1 MTQAF
6 GRTPDR
12 RGARFLGVLA
22 LAWLCTGATT
32 LPDRGTQADQDAC
45 TPDVFKLCSDFIPD
59 EPQILACLKSKR
71 DQLSPAC
78 GKVMAPTP
86 DRPHRRRSRQDPT

>member
-12 RGARFLGVLA
+12 HRARLLGVLA

-45 TPDVFKLCSDFIPD
+45 TPDVFKLCSDFIP
-59 EPQILACLKSKR
+59 A
-71 DQLSPAC
+71 
-78 GKVMAPTP
+78 
-86 DRPHRRRSRQDPT
+86 RRRQTGSAAGATARHRPE

>member
-12 RGARFLGVLA
+12 HRARLLGVLA

-71 DQLSPAC
+71 EQLSPAC
-78 GKVMAPTP
+78 SRVVAPTP
-86 DRPHRRRSRQDPT
+86 DRQRRRRDRQAPT